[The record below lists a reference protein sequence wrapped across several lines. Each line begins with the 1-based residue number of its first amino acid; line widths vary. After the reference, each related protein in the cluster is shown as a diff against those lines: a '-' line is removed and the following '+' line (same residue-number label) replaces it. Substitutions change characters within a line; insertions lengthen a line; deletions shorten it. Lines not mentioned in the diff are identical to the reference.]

1 MAYTALVQMYTKKNQ
16 QKKNT
21 QLRHTEPA
29 NFLPV
34 ILLLFP
40 WLQKAAHRWAE
51 HDVAYCHLEVKPIKC
66 VYKKGIQLFFFA
78 KSTSQLLFWD
88 QRTIIMSIKVARE
101 PFRGQHW
108 NKTES
113 KSHYIPRLQIPWIE
127 IFISTKG
134 LPYLLIKSKAP
145 WRFWN
150 NSFTVEIEPVECFW
164 HTFHVCLF
172 LL

>member
-51 HDVAYCHLEVKPIKC
+51 HDVAYCHLEVKPIKR
-66 VYKKGIQLFFFA
+66 VY
-78 KSTSQLLFWD
+78 
-88 QRTIIMSIKVARE
+88 
-101 PFRGQHW
+101 
-108 NKTES
+108 KTES
-113 KSHYIPRLQIPWIE
+113 SFSFSPKARHNFYSE
-127 IFISTKG
+127 IK
-134 LPYLLIKSKAP
+134 
-145 WRFWN
+145 
-150 NSFTVEIEPVECFW
+150 EP
-164 HTFHVCLF
+164 
-172 LL
+172 